1 MAYTTID
8 NPAKYFQTKLW
19 TGNGSNN
26 RAITLDDTD
35 ADLDPDMIWLKKR
48 ADDAEDHAM
57 HDTVRGIDSNPKL
70 LNPNTN
76 ALEETHGNNGYI
88 SAVTADTF
96 TLSTNGSDSDAYQ
109 YNNHNTDTYVA
120 WCWKESATAGFD
132 IVTAT
137 GNATAKTISHSL
149 SAVPHWMISKERT
162 GSVNDWTVYH
172 HKNTAAPETDSLI
185 LNETNTTSDQ
195 NTHWND
201 TAPTSSVFTVGT
213 GSVVNRNS
221 STYVYYLWSEKKGFS
236 KFGSYTGNGNND
248 GTFVYTGFSP
258 AWIMIKRTDGT
269 GPWGMNDIKRDFNDE
284 YGNDS
289 SVYANTSGTE
299 STSGSL
305 NVDFLSNGF
314 KLRSDNNEYNNSGGS
329 YVYMT
334 FADSPFVNSSKI
346 PNNARQ

>member
-1 MAYTTID
+1 MAYTAIDDSSAYFKVQLYTGDGNSSKAITFDDTDTNMQPDFVWIKRRDDADSHMLYDSVRFDGSNAYWLQANVNSLEGSDRPLTAFGSDGFTI
-8 NPAKYFQTKLW
+8 
-19 TGNGSNN
+19 GSNN
-26 RAITLDDTD
+26 SA
-35 ADLDPDMIWLKKR
+35 
-48 ADDAEDHAM
+48 
-57 HDTVRGIDSNPKL
+57 
-70 LNPNTN
+70 LNGNTN
-76 ALEETHGNNGYI
+76 TYVSWNWKK
-88 SAVTADTF
+88 TAD
-96 TLSTNGSDSDAYQ
+96 
-109 YNNHNTDTYVA
+109 
-120 WCWKESATAGFD
+120 AGFD

-284 YGNDS
+284 YGNDA

-299 STSGSL
+299 GTSGSL

>member
-1 MAYTTID
+1 MAFTTID
-8 NPAKYFQTKLW
+8 NPAQYFQVKLW

-48 ADDAEDHAM
+48 ADDAEDHAI

-162 GSVNDWTVYH
+162 GSVNDWTIYH
-172 HKNTAAPETDSLI
+172 HKNTSAPETDSLI
-185 LNETNTTSDQ
+185 LNETNATADQ

-221 STYVYYLWSEKKGFS
+221 STYVYYLWSEKQGFS
-236 KFGSYTGNGNND
+236 KFGKYTGNGNAD
-248 GTFVYTGFSP
+248 GTFVYTGFKPSMV
-258 AWIMIKRTDGT
+258 ILKD
-269 GPWGMNDIKRDFNDE
+269 
-284 YGNDS
+284 Y
-289 SVYANTSGTE
+289 
-299 STSGSL
+299 TSGSGYNWIIL
-305 NVDFLSNGF
+305 DNKRDPSNGLDRRLQPSSSQAEYTDVSNFCDFTSNGF
-314 KLRSDNNEYNNSGGS
+314 KWRGSQANWNGSGVG
-329 YVYMT
+329 YIYMA
-334 FADSPFVNSSKI
+334 FAEAPLVGTNGVTAK
-346 PNNARQ
+346 AR